1 MRAPTRVAR
10 LVVTLMVTVAMVAVF
25 STPATSQV
33 PARPQ
38 ALLAFT
44 PASWNLSV
52 PFPLPAE
59 LSPSPTIEVTL
70 TNSGSV
76 PAGGLRLALTPTDT
90 PFTVVAETCP
100 AVLRPGA
107 SCTVTL
113 GYSPTAATDLLRAMV
128 TASTN
133 RARAVLQLSG
143 ESRDDSLPRAEEM
156 CPEPY
161 YGKCRYGTAG
171 DDVIYGS
178 AVWEDYIWGYGGNDH
193 LHGSAMADDLWGGP
207 GNDTLEGGIN
217 DDGLMGEDGNDNL
230 QGKAGDDYLEGGQGA
245 DKLYGGDGDDYLWA
259 TVSIHS
265 DNGAIDVVDGEDGY
279 DECWGNA
286 EDEFHHC
293 EVVTYLNN

>member
-1 MRAPTRVAR
+1 MSASAR
-10 LVVTLMVTVAMVAVF
+10 LARVLSTLTVTVALVAAF
-25 STPATSQV
+25 GATAASQV

-38 ALLAFT
+38 AMLSFA
-44 PASWNLSV
+44 PESWHLSV
-52 PFPLPAE
+52 PFPLPEE
-59 LSPSPTIEVTL
+59 LSPAPTIELTL

-76 PAGGLRLALTPTDT
+76 PAGGLRLLLAPSDT
-90 PFTVVAETCP
+90 PFSVVAETCP

-107 SCTVTL
+107 ACTVTL
-113 GYSPTAATDLLRAMV
+113 GYSPTAASDLLQATF

-133 RARAVLQLSG
+133 RARAVLHLSG
-143 ESRDDSLPRAEEM
+143 EARDDSLPRAEEM

-161 YGKCRYGTAG
+161 YGKCRYGTPG

-178 AVWEDYIWGYGGNDH
+178 AVWEDYIWGYQGNDH
-193 LHGSAMADDLWGGP
+193 LHGSAMADELWGGP

-217 DDGLMGEDGNDNL
+217 DDALMGEDGNDTL

-259 TVSIHS
+259 TVSFRN

-293 EVVTYLNN
+293 EAVTHLIN